1 MKVSYPFSAIVG
13 QEELRRALLANAVNP
28 AIGGVLLRGER
39 GTAKSTVVRALT
51 GVLPSLRVVPGCS
64 FNCDPAA
71 PAEDCPSGVHGPVS
85 EIRERKVPLVN
96 LPIGATLDR
105 LTGSLDVAA
114 ALTDGRR
121 HFQPGLLAAA
131 NRGILYVDEVNLLGD
146 HLVDALLDAAAMG
159 ENIVERDG
167 VSVCHMARFM
177 LIGTM
182 NPEEG
187 DLRPQLLDR
196 FGLSVD
202 VVASREPGQRA
213 EIVRR
218 QLEFEQD
225 PQKFADRFAESDA
238 ELSALISRGR
248 ALLPHVML
256 DDGSLELIARACA
269 VLGVD
274 GVRADIVVT
283 KTASALAALAG
294 REVVEPADIFLA
306 LKLAIPHRRRRGP
319 LEAWGIGDQELD
331 EALSDATREASRE
344 PFERFARTSDRPTD
358 QFQPRAAPASGSE
371 SIDALE
377 AAAQKLEQI
386 AETADRIAGK
396 IQLDKPGEGPAGK
409 RSPALSQSGAP
420 IGDKRYQPGRGGKVS
435 AIGTLRAAAPH
446 QVARGRTAG
455 GLRLE
460 PGDLREQVVEGK
472 EGNLVLFVVDA
483 SSSMTADAR
492 MRLVKEAVLALL
504 VDAYRKRDKVG
515 MVSFRGKQAEV
526 LLAPTSSVEVAARR
540 LAELP
545 TGGSTPLYA
554 GIEKAGELVRAERRR
569 NSQRRPIVVLVTDGG
584 ANVGRGAHAFES
596 AAREAK
602 RLVEDGVELVVLD
615 AGVSDSG
622 SRQAL
627 RLAESVGASLLPL
640 GELDANG
647 LADVARQ
654 AATPELLI

>member
-1 MKVSYPFSAIVG
+1 MRVSYPFSAIVG

-39 GTAKSTVVRALT
+39 GTAKSTIVRALT

-71 PAEDCPSGVHGPVS
+71 PAQDCPSGVHGPVS

-105 LTGSLDVAA
+105 LTGSLDVQA

-167 VSVCHMARFM
+167 ISVRHSARFM

-202 VVASREPGQRA
+202 VMASREPGPRA

-218 QLEFEQD
+218 QLEFERD
-225 PQKFADRFAESDA
+225 PQQFADRFANSDA
-238 ELSALISRGR
+238 ELGALIARGR
-248 ALLPHVML
+248 ALLPQVML
-256 DDGSLELIARACA
+256 DDASLELITRACA

-319 LEAWGIGDQELD
+319 LEAWGVSDQELD
-331 EALSDATREASRE
+331 KALLDGPSEMRKE
-344 PFERFARTSDRPTD
+344 PFERFTGTSHRLTE
-358 QFQPRAAPASGSE
+358 QLETGAAQSTGSE
-371 SIDALE
+371 SAEALE
-377 AAAQKLEQI
+377 ATAQKLEQI
-386 AETADRIAGK
+386 AETAGRIADK
-396 IQLDKPGEGPAGK
+396 IQIDKLGEGPAGK
-409 RSPALSQSGAP
+409 RSRALSESGTP
-420 IGDKRYQPGRGGKVS
+420 VGDKRYQPGRGGKVS

-446 QVARGRTAG
+446 QAARGRTAG
-455 GLRLE
+455 GLQLE
-460 PGDLREQVVEGK
+460 PDDLREQVVEGK

-483 SSSMTADAR
+483 SSSMMADAR

-515 MVSFRGKQAEV
+515 MVSFRGKHAEV
-526 LLAPTSSVEVAARR
+526 LLAPTSSVDVAARR

-569 NSQRRPIVVLVTDGG
+569 NPQRRPVVVLVTDGG

-596 AAREAK
+596 AVREAK
-602 RLVEDGVELVVLD
+602 RLVEGGVEMVVLD
-615 AGVSDSG
+615 SGGSDSG

-627 RLAESVGASLLPL
+627 RLANSVGAPLLPL
-640 GELDANG
+640 NDLDASG

-654 AATPELLI
+654 AATPVLI